1 MTYTELTRAVRAH
14 LDQDH
19 RYRHCVRVARSADI
33 LAQLH
38 GVDPHKA
45 RLAAM
50 LHDLARLYSS
60 AELVDECERR
70 AMSIDD
76 FERRNPIVLHAR
88 LGAVLAQEIF
98 DVYDLDVLS
107 AIEKHTLG
115 AAQMSPLDCVVYL
128 ADALEPGR
136 AYPNRASIWNLA
148 KRNMRAAMSA
158 AIDEAL
164 VYLATAGREPAPQT
178 LAMQRAFATTVPQGV
193 EPSLN

>member
-1 MTYTELTRAVRAH
+1 VTYTELARTVRAH

-38 GVDPHKA
+38 GVDPAKA

-50 LHDLARLYSS
+50 LHDLARLYSTS
-60 AELVDECERR
+60 DLLEECERR
-70 AMSIDD
+70 GMPIDA

-88 LGAVLAQEIF
+88 LGAVLAREQF
-98 DVYDLDVLS
+98 GVHDPGVLS

-115 AAQMSPLDCVVYL
+115 AAQMSPLDCVIYL

-136 AYPNRASIWNLA
+136 DYANRAKIWDLA
-148 KRNMRAAMSA
+148 KRDMRGAMSA
-158 AIDEAL
+158 AIDDAL
-164 VYLATAGREPAPQT
+164 VYLAAQGRDPAPQT

>member
-1 MTYTELTRAVRAH
+1 VTYTELARAVRAH

-33 LAQLH
+33 LAQSH
-38 GVDPHKA
+38 GVDPAKA

-50 LHDLARLYSS
+50 LHDLARLYSN
-60 AELVDECERR
+60 AELLAECERR
-70 AMSIDD
+70 AMPIDA

-88 LGAVLAQEIF
+88 LGAVLARELF

-136 AYPNRASIWNLA
+136 DYANRPVIWDLA
-148 KRNMRAAMSA
+148 KRDMRAAMSA
-158 AIDEAL
+158 AIDEGLA
-164 VYLATAGREPAPQT
+164 YLAEHGRDPAPQT
-178 LAMQRAFATTVPQGV
+178 LAMQRTFATTVPQGV

>member
-1 MTYTELTRAVRAH
+1 VTYTELARAVRAH

-38 GVDPHKA
+38 GVDPSKA

-50 LHDLARLYSS
+50 LHDLARLYSTTQ
-60 AELVDECERR
+60 LVEECECR
-70 AMSIDD
+70 AMPIDD

-88 LGAVLAQEIF
+88 LGAVLARERF

-136 AYPNRASIWNLA
+136 DYENRETIWNLA
-148 KRNMRAAMSA
+148 KRDMHAAMET
-158 AIDEAL
+158 AIADAL
-164 VYLATAGREPAPQT
+164 VYLAAQGREPAPQT
-178 LAMQRAFATTVPQGV
+178 LAMQRAFTSQPQGV

>member
-1 MTYTELTRAVRAH
+1 VTYTELARAVRAH

-33 LAQLH
+33 LAQSH
-38 GVDPHKA
+38 GVDPAKA

-50 LHDLARLYSS
+50 LHDLARLYSN
-60 AELVDECERR
+60 AELLAECERR
-70 AMSIDD
+70 AMPIDA

-88 LGAVLAQEIF
+88 LGAALARELF
-98 DVYDLDVLS
+98 DIYDLDILS

-136 AYPNRASIWNLA
+136 DYANRAPIWDLA
-148 KRNMRAAMSA
+148 KRDMRAAMSA
-158 AIDEAL
+158 AIDESL
-164 VYLATAGREPAPQT
+164 VYLAAHERDPAPQT

-193 EPSLN
+193 EPSLK

>member
-1 MTYTELTRAVRAH
+1 MTYTELARAVRAH

-33 LAQLH
+33 LAQFH
-38 GVDPHKA
+38 GVDPSKA

-50 LHDLARLYSS
+50 LHDLARLYSTT
-60 AELVDECERR
+60 ELLEECERR
-70 AMSIDD
+70 GMTIDE
-76 FERRNPIVLHAR
+76 FERRNPIVLHAP
-88 LGAVLAQEIF
+88 LGAALARELF

-115 AAQMSPLDCVVYL
+115 AAQMSPLDCVIFL

-136 AYPNRASIWNLA
+136 DYANRATIWNLA
-148 KRNMRAAMSA
+148 KRDLRAAMSA

-164 VYLATAGREPAPQT
+164 VYLAAQDREPAPQT
-178 LAMQRAFATTVPQGV
+178 LAMQQVFATTAPQGV

>member
-1 MTYTELTRAVRAH
+1 VTYTELARAVRAH

-38 GVDPHKA
+38 GIDPAKA
-45 RLAAM
+45 RVAAM
-50 LHDLARLYSS
+50 LHDLARLYTT
-60 AELVDECERR
+60 AQLIEECERR
-70 AMSIDD
+70 AMPIDD

-88 LGAVLAQEIF
+88 LGAALARERF
-98 DVYDLDVLS
+98 DVYDLEVLS

-115 AAQMSPLDCVVYL
+115 ASEMSPLDCAVYL

-136 AYPNRASIWNLA
+136 DFANRATIWRLA
-148 KRNMRAAMSA
+148 KRDMRAAMSA
-158 AIDEAL
+158 AIADTL
-164 VYLATAGREPAPQT
+164 VYLAAAGREPAPQT